1 MRFELLEKAF
11 TDSRNGHSLLLLESL
26 LEKTDNIAAGLADN
40 HLGEIAKSIGS
51 THCWTQIH
59 WRFTLFAE
67 S

>member
-40 HLGEIAKSIGS
+40 HLGEIAK
-51 THCWTQIH
+51 
-59 WRFTLFAE
+59 
-67 S
+67 